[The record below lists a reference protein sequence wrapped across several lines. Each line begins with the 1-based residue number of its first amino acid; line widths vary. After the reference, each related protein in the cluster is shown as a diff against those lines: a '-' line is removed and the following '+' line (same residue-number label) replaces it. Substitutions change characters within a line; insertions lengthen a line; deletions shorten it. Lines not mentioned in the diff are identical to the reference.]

1 MIIGY
6 KDSLFNL
13 ENVNPLISKIE
24 KASGGSQEKTVKQN
38 LRKGEKGTHVILIL
52 EEKETHF

>member
-1 MIIGY
+1 M
-6 KDSLFNL
+6 
-13 ENVNPLISKIE
+13 E

-52 EEKETHF
+52 EEKRHIFS